1 MGGVRIMAH
10 YKDTANSDA
19 LYWLDQDQS
28 VNLIPLTCV
37 AISDDEA
44 DTIRAAGL
52 AAANEARTWVEKR
65 LDAYGSIGSQLDLI
79 YHEGIDAW
87 KLTIT
92 AVKEEFPK

>member
-1 MGGVRIMAH
+1 MAH
-10 YKDTANSDA
+10 YKDTNNSDE

-87 KLTIT
+87 KAQIA
-92 AVKEEFPK
+92 AVKQEFPK